1 MCARSA
7 ISGHR
12 AGPQAYGRGGGTRIP
27 PGYLTSCSGYRGPAL
42 LAVLFS
48 TGLEE
53 GKERARARNNSSWK
67 EKEKSEGLNKWGHD
81 SARQPAARALR
92 ATAEKQRWTGR

>member
-1 MCARSA
+1 MRALGHIWPLSWPTSIWKGRRHQNTAGIPDLLLWLARPRPPC
-7 ISGHR
+7 R
-12 AGPQAYGRGGGTRIP
+12 ALFDGLGRGK
-27 PGYLTSCSGYRGPAL
+27 SQ
-42 LAVLFS
+42 
-48 TGLEE
+48 
-53 GKERARARNNSSWK
+53 RARARNNSSWK